1 MELPPLHQ
9 LQLESRGVSIGAPG
23 FGGVKQKVAAGVSSK
38 SEGKGKL
45 ETPTARGKPLLEEI
59 AKYLIDYNLKEADG
73 RTLTGGKWRDAWRA
87 ALEKSMDQKMKR
99 FSQEFQK
106 SNNRVLDEQNR
117 ILAFAKEA
125 RFNFGNNKA
134 KEDVMCGMGWSK
146 EKQLKF
152 LEETGACPVAPE
164 EEKNDPDYSQTGGKR
179 KKTNQDA
186 SPASSSDVSTDDESG
201 RKTRGKE
208 KVNYKE
214 TPTRDT
220 GNQPTPTTWEVAE
233 KVYDTWQT
241 LVAARTAFQEI
252 AKAALKRKEA
262 IKNEKVNERAREL
275 SEAITELV
283 ADFSNLPS
291 LLESVSELIMGF
303 INYPLVTQNSMLN
316 IVLMGNAGTGK
327 TRLAEKLAAVL
338 GKLGLFVYE
347 DFAPAGRG
355 DFVAEYEGQTA
366 PKTKRF
372 LYGNLERVVFL
383 DEAYSLTAYDADDKP
398 APVAAEAVAELIKV
412 LSDWPGSTCL
422 IAAGYKEEMK
432 EQFLPFNPGLTR
444 RFLLQVELPD
454 YTVDELETIYLK
466 SLATAM
472 SSDKETVATWFTDSA
487 KMYFKNTLWQVKYQM
502 SYQLIQTND
511 DVGVL
516 KIYEYHDL
524 HEFVKA
530 QAGAMVIMANVTAQ
544 KIASAANQ
552 GELGVI
558 WKIGAKDVYYLFQQI
573 LENTTGIEAA
583 KILERE
589 LDPISKG
596 QLKKG
601 TKFTDSD
608 WEGQDSDKNKGI
620 ETRDHTPRPIKDMR
634 GGPEYLR
641 EEEERRKRKQEEPSK
656 GVDEKTLRSIL
667 KVVEYAGR
675 AAMKG
680 PSVRAAQELPPEDPE
695 PAGRSAPS
703 SGKKTESTSKNSG
716 AAVALLSKLRNEGK
730 LP

>member
-9 LQLESRGVSIGAPG
+9 LRLESRSVPIGAPG
-23 FGGVKQKVAAGVSSK
+23 FNGVTQKPAAGSS
-38 SEGKGKL
+38 SASAGKGKI
-45 ETPTARGKPLLEEI
+45 ETSTARGKLLLEEI
-59 AKYLIDYNLKEADG
+59 ASKLIDFKETEKDNPKKLVGA
-73 RTLTGGKWRDAWRA
+73 TWREAWRA
-87 ALEKSMDQKMKR
+87 ALEASMDQKMKR
-99 FSQEFQK
+99 FSKEFQK
-106 SNNRVLDEQNR
+106 SNGRVLDEQNR

-125 RFNFGNNKA
+125 RMNFGNNRA
-134 KEDVMCGMGWSK
+134 KEDVMCGMGMSK
-146 EKQLKF
+146 EEQRKF
-152 LEETGACPVAPE
+152 LEATGACIIEPE
-164 EEKNDPDYSQTGGKR
+164 EKDDPDFEGQGDRKR
-179 KKTNQDA
+179 KKDSKDA
-186 SPASSSDVSTDDESG
+186 SPASSSESTDDESK
-201 RKTRGKE
+201 RKLRSKP
-208 KVNYKE
+208 KLNYNE
-214 TPTRDT
+214 TPTRDS
-220 GNQPTPTTWEVAE
+220 GSNPTPSNWEVAE
-233 KVYDTWQT
+233 KIYDTWQT

-252 AKAALKRKEA
+252 AKAAKKRKEKIA
-262 IKNEKVNERAREL
+262 GTNVNKQAEEL

-283 ADFSNLPS
+283 ADFSNLTP

-327 TRLAEKLAAVL
+327 TRLAEKLASVL

-372 LYGNLERVVFL
+372 LYSNLERVVFL

-398 APVAAEAVAELIKV
+398 TPVAAEAVAEMIKV

-422 IAAGYKEEMK
+422 IAAGYKEEMQ

-472 SSDKETVATWFTDSA
+472 SSDKGTVDTWFTPDA
-487 KMYFKNTLWQVKYQM
+487 QMYFKNTLWYIKYRK
-502 SYQLIQTND
+502 SYILAQTLED
-511 DVGVL
+511 GRQQFREV
-516 KIYEYHDL
+516 YEYHNL

-544 KIASAANQ
+544 KIASASNQ
-552 GELGVI
+552 KELGVV

-573 LENTTGIEAA
+573 LENTTGLAA
-583 KILERE
+583 VRIVDQE
-589 LDPISKG
+589 LDKITMD

-601 TKFTDSD
+601 TKFSDSD
-608 WEGQDSDKNKGI
+608 WEGVDGDKNKGI
-620 ETRDHTPRPIKDMR
+620 ITLGHAPKPIKDMD
-634 GGPEYLR
+634 GGPAYLR
-641 EEEERRKRKQEEPSK
+641 EEEARRQRKLEEAPGK
-656 GVDEKTLRSIL
+656 GVDKQTLRSIL
-667 KVVEYAGR
+667 EVIENAGK

-680 PSVRAAQELPPEDPE
+680 RGVRAAQDAPPESQRI
-695 PAGRSAPS
+695 AAASQPS
-703 SGKKTESTSKNSG
+703 SG
-716 AAVALLSKLRNEGK
+716 AADALAAALAKRERK
-730 LP
+730 